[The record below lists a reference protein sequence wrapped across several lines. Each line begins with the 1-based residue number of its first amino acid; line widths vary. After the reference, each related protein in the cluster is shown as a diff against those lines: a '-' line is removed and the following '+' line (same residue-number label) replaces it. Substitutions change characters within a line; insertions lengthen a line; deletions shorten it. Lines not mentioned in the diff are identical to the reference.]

1 MKKLCSKTLETLIMN
16 RTDQHMTEKLIA
28 RKKLFALYCTN
39 IRKVEMLYVL
49 HDKVALRV
57 DVLRSKK

>member
-1 MKKLCSKTLETLIMN
+1 
-16 RTDQHMTEKLIA
+16 MTEKLIA